1 MMDQAEALLA
11 PVASPWDHG
20 WMLVAKAE
28 VNRLAGAPDVAA
40 ADLREALRIYE
51 DRRVPALVMPVRV
64 ALASLAVRQDQASP

>member
-1 MMDQAEALLA
+1 
-11 PVASPWDHG
+11 
-20 WMLVAKAE
+20 MLVAKAE